1 MVVEV
6 PIGDHTQR
14 GKPGGCWETTKL
26 REAIRIRQP
35 YMNSGV
41 GELPQVIG
49 WGWDEACIQIQT
61 KGKCLKTT
69 LQLI

>member
-1 MVVEV
+1 M
-6 PIGDHTQR
+6 
-14 GKPGGCWETTKL
+14 

-61 KGKCLKTT
+61 KGRNLRTAF
-69 LQLI
+69 LLI